1 MEDKYKT
8 PNSDM
13 DIYKKTQNSN
23 KTPSRHGQNVPM
35 SSQKQEHVV
44 HIHQDNEETVSTSK
58 EADE

>member
-1 MEDKYKT
+1 
-8 PNSDM
+8 M